1 MKCLIVLAGLMLS
14 LAASAA
20 DPPVWLSPVPPNLS
34 VPAKQIP
41 DTDFFEV
48 PVSKFD
54 TAAYWLQNKA
64 FVSQDAHAAA
74 YFGHAGFACPGSG
87 KPYLV
92 RALYENGGTGAFE
105 LAWVGDALVVQHES
119 LGREGTILKS
129 ALFVCLFKEP
139 TQIYSAIG
147 GAM

>member
-1 MKCLIVLAGLMLS
+1 MKYLIALAGLTLS

-20 DPPVWLSPVPPNLS
+20 DPPAWLNRAPSNLS
-34 VPAKQIP
+34 GPIKQIP

-54 TAAYWLQNKA
+54 TAAYWLQNKT
-64 FVSQDAHAAA
+64 FVRQDAHAAA
-74 YFGHAGFACPGSG
+74 YFDHAGFVCPGSG

-105 LAWVGDALVVQHES
+105 LVWVGNALVVQHES
-119 LGREGTILKS
+119 LGPEGTILKS
-129 ALFVCLFKEP
+129 ALLVCLSKEP